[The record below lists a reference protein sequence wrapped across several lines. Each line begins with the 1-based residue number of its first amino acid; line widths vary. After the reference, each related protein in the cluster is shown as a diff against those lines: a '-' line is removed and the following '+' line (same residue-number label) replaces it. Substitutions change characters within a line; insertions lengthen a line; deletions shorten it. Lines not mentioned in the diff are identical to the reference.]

1 MESKYTHYEDL
12 IMKRAMDL
20 FVEEGLKFFGIN
32 KKVKEIGPTEL
43 VVLETKN
50 MFMDYTFLM
59 EDDTFIHFE
68 FQTTNKGKVDLRRF
82 RAYEALLSH
91 QTGKDVLTYVVY
103 SGNIKNPEDTLKTG
117 INEFKINLVSMADK
131 NGDEIYTDLIG
142 KIQSGSEITKQDI
155 ISLTFTPI
163 MGGKISTIDKILN
176 AINIVKGIDK
186 DYKYDVESIL
196 YAFANKFLSGKDLEK
211 VKEELR
217 MTELGKGLIQEGIE
231 KGREE
236 GIEKGREEGKAE
248 LLIKILIKKFKKVPN
263 EYKEKI
269 KLLPE
274 ETLEI
279 IATDIFDLNSIKE
292 LEQYF

>member
-1 MESKYTHYEDL
+1 MKPTNYEDL

-20 FVEEGLKFFGIN
+20 FAEEGLKFFGIN
-32 KKVKEIGPTEL
+32 KKVKELGSTEL

-68 FQTTNKGKVDLRRF
+68 FQTINKGKTDLRRF

-91 QTGKDVLTYVVY
+91 QTGKDVVTYVVY
-103 SGNIKNPEDTLKTG
+103 SGNIKNPGNTLQTG
-117 INEFKINLVSMADK
+117 ISEFKVNTISMASKDGDK
-131 NGDEIYTDLIG
+131 IYNDIVE
-142 KIQSGSEITKQDI
+142 KIKSGIEITKQDI

-163 MGGKISTIDKILN
+163 MGGKIGIADKIIN
-176 AINIVKGIDK
+176 AIHIVKDINN

-196 YAFANKFLSGKDLEK
+196 YVFANKFLSGKDLEK
-211 VKEELR
+211 VNEELK
-217 MTELGKGLIQEGIE
+217 MTELGKSLIQEGIE
-231 KGREE
+231 KG
-236 GIEKGREEGKAE
+236 KEEGKAE
-248 LLIKILIKKFKKVPN
+248 LLIKMLMKKFKKIPN

-274 ETLEI
+274 ETIEL
-279 IATDIFDLNSIKE
+279 IATDIFELNSIEE